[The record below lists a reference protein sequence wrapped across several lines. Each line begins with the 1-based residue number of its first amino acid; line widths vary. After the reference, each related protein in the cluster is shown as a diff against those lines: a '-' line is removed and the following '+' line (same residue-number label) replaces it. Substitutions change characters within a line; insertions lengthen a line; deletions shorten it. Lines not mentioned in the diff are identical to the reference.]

1 MDVVMDWYAYPLLVL
16 AGIAAGFVNMLAG
29 NGSLITLPALLF
41 IGLPANVANAT
52 NRVGVT
58 LQNIVGTAGFY
69 RQGKLDVRGALIFS
83 IPAVVGSLLGARIA
97 VDIDEALFRRVLA
110 VAMVIML
117 VIMLVKPE
125 RWITGKVRVHSGRL
139 SIVQVLVFF
148 AIGVYGGFLQ
158 AGVGI
163 FLLAALVLGPG
174 YDVVRANAVKVAIV
188 LALTLAALIVFQA
201 NAQVLW
207 GPGLVLGIGNMI
219 GAWLGT
225 HVAVRKGTVWVRWF
239 VIVVVLVSA
248 AQLLGVFEWAGRWLG

>member
-1 MDVVMDWYAYPLLVL
+1 MDWYTYPLLII
-16 AGIAAGFVNMLAG
+16 AGMAAGFVNMLAG

-41 IGLPANVANAT
+41 IGLPANIANAT

-69 RQGKLDVRGALIFS
+69 RQGQMDVRGALLFS
-83 IPAVVGSLLGARIA
+83 IPTVVGSVLGARIA

-188 LALTLAALIVFQA
+188 LALTFAALIVFQA
-201 NAQVLW
+201 NAADSM
-207 GPGLVLGIGNMI
+207 GAGLVLGLGNMI

-225 HVAVRKGTVWVRWF
+225 RAAACKGTVWVRWF

-248 AQLLGVFEWAGRWLG
+248 AQLLGVFEWAGRLLG

>member
-1 MDVVMDWYAYPLLVL
+1 MDWYAYPLLIL

-29 NGSLITLPALLF
+29 NGSLITLPALLA

-52 NRVGVT
+52 NRVGIT
-58 LQNIVGTAGFY
+58 LQNIVGTEGFY
-69 RQGKLDVRGALIFS
+69 RQGRLDVRGALLLS
-83 IPAVVGSLLGARIA
+83 IPTVVGSILGARIA
-97 VDIDEALFRRVLA
+97 VNIDEALFRKVLA
-110 VAMVIML
+110 VAMLIML

-163 FLLAALVLGPG
+163 FLLAGLVLGPG

-188 LALTLAALIVFQA
+188 LTLTIAALIVFQA

-207 GPGLVLGIGNMI
+207 GPGLVMGIGSMI

-225 HVAVRKGTVWVRWF
+225 HFAVRKGTAWVRWF
-239 VIVVVLVSA
+239 VIVVVLVST
-248 AQLLGVFEWAGRWLG
+248 AQLLGVFEWVRGLLG

>member
-1 MDVVMDWYAYPLLVL
+1 MDWYAYPLLIL

-58 LQNIVGTAGFY
+58 LQNIVGTVGFY
-69 RQGKLDVRGALIFS
+69 RQGKMDVRGALLLS
-83 IPAVVGSLLGARIA
+83 IPTVVGSILGARIA
-97 VDIDEALFRRVLA
+97 VDIDEALFRKVLA
-110 VAMVIML
+110 VAMLIML

-125 RWITGKVRVHSGRL
+125 RWIVGKAHVHGGRL
-139 SIVQVLVFF
+139 TIVQVLVFF

-188 LALTLAALIVFQA
+188 LALTFAALIVFQ
-201 NAQVLW
+201 VSSLIEW
-207 GPGLVLGIGNMI
+207 IPGLVLGIGNMI

-225 HVAVRKGTVWVRWF
+225 HVAVNKGTNWVRWF

-248 AQLLGVFEWAGRWLG
+248 AQLLGVFAWVGTLLG

>member
-1 MDVVMDWYAYPLLVL
+1 MDWYAYPLLIL

-41 IGLPANVANAT
+41 LGLPANVANAT

-58 LQNIVGTAGFY
+58 LQNVVGTVGFY
-69 RQGKLDVRGALIFS
+69 RQGKMDVRGALLLS
-83 IPAVVGSLLGARIA
+83 IPTVVGSILGARIA
-97 VDIDEALFRRVLA
+97 VNIDEAVFRKVLA
-110 VAMVIML
+110 VAMLMML

-125 RWITGKVRVHSGRL
+125 RWITGKVHAHSGRL
-139 SIVQVLVFF
+139 SVVQVLVFF

-188 LALTLAALIVFQA
+188 LTLTFAALIVFQA
-201 NAQVLW
+201 NGQILW
-207 GPGLVLGIGNMI
+207 LPGLVLGVGNMI

-239 VIVVVLVSA
+239 VIAVVLVSA
-248 AQLLGVFEWAGRWLG
+248 AQLLGVFEWLRSVLN

>member
-1 MDVVMDWYAYPLLVL
+1 MHWYVYPLLVL

-29 NGSLITLPALLF
+29 NGSLITLPALIF
-41 IGLPANVANAT
+41 AGLPANVANAT

-58 LQNIVGTAGFY
+58 LQNVVGTAGFY
-69 RQGKLDVRGALIFS
+69 RQGKLDVRGALLFS
-83 IPAVVGSLLGARIA
+83 IPTVVGSILGARIA

-110 VAMVIML
+110 VVMVIML
-117 VIMLVKPE
+117 IVMLVKPE
-125 RWITGKVRVHSGRL
+125 RWVTGRIHAHNGRISPL
-139 SIVQVLVFF
+139 QIVVFF

-163 FLLAALVLGPG
+163 FLLAGLVLGPG

-188 LALTLAALIVFQA
+188 LALTFAALIVFQA

-225 HVAVRKGTVWVRWF
+225 RFAVSKGVVWVRWF
-239 VIVVVLVSA
+239 VIVVVVISA
-248 AQLLGVFEWAGRWLG
+248 AQLLGIFEWVGRWFS

>member
-1 MDVVMDWYAYPLLVL
+1 MPWYDYPLLIL
-16 AGIAAGFVNMLAG
+16 AGMAAGFVNMLAG

-52 NRVGVT
+52 NRVGIT
-58 LQNIVGTAGFY
+58 LQNVVGTAGFY
-69 RQGKLDVRGALIFS
+69 RQGRLDVRGALLLS
-83 IPAVVGSLLGARIA
+83 IPTVVGSILGARIA
-97 VDIDEALFRRVLA
+97 VNIDEAVFRKVLA
-110 VAMVIML
+110 VAMLIML

-125 RWITGKVRVHSGRL
+125 RWITGKVRAHSGRL

-188 LALTLAALIVFQA
+188 LTLTVAALIVFQA
-201 NAQVLW
+201 SAQVLW
-207 GPGLVLGIGNMI
+207 GPGLVMGIGSMI

-225 HVAVRKGTVWVRWF
+225 RFAVRKGTVWVRWF
-239 VIVVVLVSA
+239 VIVVVLVST
-248 AQLLGVFEWAGRWLG
+248 AQLLGVFDWVRSLVG

>member
-1 MDVVMDWYAYPLLVL
+1 MDWYAYPLLIL

-58 LQNIVGTAGFY
+58 LQNIVGTTGFY
-69 RQGKLDVRGALIFS
+69 RQGRLDVRGALILS
-83 IPAVVGSLLGARIA
+83 IPTVVGSILGARIA
-97 VDIDEALFRRVLA
+97 VDIDEALFRKVLA
-110 VAMVIML
+110 VAMLVML

-139 SIVQVLVFF
+139 SIGQVLVFF

-188 LALTLAALIVFQA
+188 LALTFAALIIFQA
-201 NAQVLW
+201 NGQVEW
-207 GPGLVLGIGNMI
+207 GPGLVLGVGNML

-225 HVAVRKGTVWVRWF
+225 RFAVSKGAIWVRWF
-239 VIVVVLVSA
+239 VIAVVTASA
-248 AQLLGVFEWAGRWLG
+248 AQLLGVFEWMGRLLG

>member
-1 MDVVMDWYAYPLLVL
+1 MHWYAYPLLVL

-41 IGLPANVANAT
+41 IGLPANVANTT

-58 LQNIVGTAGFY
+58 LQNVVGTAGFY
-69 RQGKLDVRGALIFS
+69 RQGRLDVRGALFFS
-83 IPAVVGSLLGARIA
+83 IPTVVGSILGARIA
-97 VDIDEALFRRVLA
+97 VDIDELIFRRVLA
-110 VAMVIML
+110 VVMVIML

-125 RWITGKVRVHSGRL
+125 RWIAGRVHTHSGRL
-139 SIVQVLVFF
+139 SLVQVLVFF

-163 FLLAALVLGPG
+163 FLLAGLVLGPG

-188 LALTLAALIVFQA
+188 LTLTFAALIVFQA
-201 NAQVLW
+201 NAQVHW
-207 GPGLVLGIGNMI
+207 GPGLVLGAGNML

-225 HVAVRKGTVWVRWF
+225 RFAVGKGTAWVRWF
-239 VIVVVLVSA
+239 VIVVVVVSA
-248 AQLLGVFEWAGRWLG
+248 AYLLGVFEWMGRLLGI

>member
-1 MDVVMDWYAYPLLVL
+1 MDWYAYPLLIL
-16 AGIAAGFVNMLAG
+16 AGMAAGFVNMLAG

-69 RQGKLDVRGALIFS
+69 RQGKLDVRGALLFS
-83 IPAVVGSLLGARIA
+83 IPAVVGSILGARIA

-125 RWITGKVRVHSGRL
+125 RWIVGKVHAHSGRL
-139 SIVQVLVFF
+139 SIVQVLIFF
-148 AIGVYGGFLQ
+148 AIGIYGGFLQ

-163 FLLAALVLGPG
+163 FLLAGLVLGPG

-188 LALTLAALIVFQA
+188 LALTFAALIVFQA
-201 NAQVLW
+201 NAQILW
-207 GPGLVLGIGNMI
+207 VPGLVLGVGNMI

-239 VIVVVLVSA
+239 VIVVVLASA
-248 AQLLGVFEWAGRWLG
+248 AQLLGVFEWVGGRLG